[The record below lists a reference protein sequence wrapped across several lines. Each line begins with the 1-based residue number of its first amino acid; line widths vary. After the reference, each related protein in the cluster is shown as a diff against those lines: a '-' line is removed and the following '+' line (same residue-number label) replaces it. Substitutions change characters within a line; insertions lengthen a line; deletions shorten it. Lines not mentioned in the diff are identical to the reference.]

1 MPTDRHALPESFR
14 ALAPALAATVLCAT
28 MSATAL
34 AGTLPTLP
42 LTFDSSYAAQ
52 TGRTLVVNS
61 GGDLQ
66 AALNQAALGDTIVLQ
81 AGATYVG
88 PYTLPNKSSGTGW
101 IYIQSN
107 AYAQLPRPGGRVS
120 PADAV
125 NMPRLVAPANDHA
138 IVTVNG
144 SHHFRFVGIEFKTTP
159 NTYMTNL
166 VQLGNEDKTTSTLPS
181 HITFDRCYFN
191 ADTNV
196 GARRGLL
203 ANAAYVA
210 VTDSYFE
217 GFRENGADSQAINAY
232 NTSGPLRFIN
242 NYLSG
247 AGENMLI
254 GGSDSAAPTLIP
266 SDIEIRG
273 NSFFKPLNWMNSGW
287 VVKNLLELKDARRV
301 LISNNRFENNWAAA
315 QTGFSLLITPRND
328 NGTAKWT
335 ITEDVTVT
343 DNTFVNIGSG
353 VNILGTDDLH
363 PSQRTARILLRN
375 NFLSVN
381 GLNGAQGWSFM
392 LLAGPRDVTID
403 HNTVI
408 ASKTFLFA
416 ENGPGTTKTDQF
428 TLTNNIFVSPTGLI
442 GTGTG
447 PGLDTLTAFF
457 SNWTIAKNAMTSGSA
472 SSYPAGNFFPA
483 SATEIRFVDAGSGN
497 YALSASSP
505 YKGAGTD
512 GQDLGASSTLTSAPM
527 SGSTNDRGPGAETP
541 KPPQGLKVR

>member
-14 ALAPALAATVLCAT
+14 ALAPALTATILCAT
-28 MSATAL
+28 MSAIAL
-34 AGTLPTLP
+34 AGTPPTLP

-61 GGDLQ
+61 GGNLQ

-81 AGATYVG
+81 AGATYAG

-101 IYIQSN
+101 IYIQSS
-107 AYAQLPRPGGRVS
+107 AYAQLPGPGGRVG
-120 PADAV
+120 PADAI
-125 NMPRLVAPANDHA
+125 NMPKLVAPANDHA
-138 IVTVNG
+138 IVTING
-144 SHHFRFVGIEFKTTP
+144 SHHFRFVGIEFKTAP

-166 VQLGNEDKTTSTLPS
+166 VQLGNEDKSTSTLPR
-181 HITFDRCYFN
+181 HISFDRCYFN

-210 VTDSYFE
+210 VIDSYFE
-217 GFRENGADSQAINAY
+217 GFREKGADSQAINAY
-232 NTSGPLRFIN
+232 NTSGPLRFVN

-254 GGSDSAAPTLIP
+254 GGSDSADPTLIP

-273 NSFFKPLNWMNSGW
+273 NYFFKPLSWMNSGW

-301 LISNNRFENNWAAA
+301 VISNNRFENNWAAA

-328 NGTAKWT
+328 NGTAQWT
-335 ITEDVTVT
+335 VTEDITVT

-392 LLAGPRDVTID
+392 LLAGPHDVTID

-408 ASKTFLFA
+408 TSRTFLFA
-416 ENGPGTTKTDQF
+416 ENGPNTTKTDHF
-428 TLTNNIFVSPTGLI
+428 TLTNNIFVAATGLI

-447 PGLDTLTAFF
+447 PGLDTLNAFF
-457 SNWTIAKNAMTSGSA
+457 SNWMVIKNAITSGSA
-472 SSYPAGNFFPA
+472 QLYPIGNFFPS
-483 SATEIRFVDAGSGN
+483 SATAIGFVDASSGN
-497 YALSASSP
+497 YALSGSSP

-512 GQDLGASSTLTSAPM
+512 GQDLGASATLTSAPM
-527 SGSTNDRGPGAETP
+527 SGSTNNRGPGAETP
-541 KPPQGLKVR
+541 KSPQGLEVR

>member
-1 MPTDRHALPESFR
+1 MLTDRSAPPKSFKV
-14 ALAPALAATVLCAT
+14 LASALAATVLWAA
-28 MSATAL
+28 SSPTAQ

-42 LTFDSSYAAQ
+42 LIFDSSYAAPSGH
-52 TGRTLVVNS
+52 TISVKS

-66 AALNQAALGDTIVLQ
+66 AALNQAALGDTIILQ
-81 AGATYVG
+81 AGATFSG
-88 PYTLPNKSSGTGW
+88 PFTLPNKTGGTGW
-101 IYIQSN
+101 IYLQSS
-107 AYAQLPRPGGRVS
+107 AYAQLPAPGKRVS

-125 NMPRLVAPANDHA
+125 NMPKLVAPANDHA

-166 VQLGNEDKTTSTLPS
+166 VQLGNEDKTTATLPG
-181 HITFDRCYFN
+181 HITFDRCYFY

-210 VTDSYFE
+210 VVDSYFD

-232 NTSGPLRFIN
+232 NTSGPLRFVN

-247 AGENMLI
+247 AGENILI
-254 GGSDSAAPTLIP
+254 GGSDSADPTLIP

-273 NSFFKPLNWMNSGW
+273 NSFFKPLSWMNSGW
-287 VVKNLLELKDARRV
+287 VIKNLLELKDARRV
-301 LISNNRFENNWAAA
+301 LINDNHFENNWAAA

-328 NGTAKWT
+328 NGTAQWT
-335 ITEDVTVT
+335 VTEDVTVT
-343 DNTFVNIGSG
+343 DNAFVNIGSG

-375 NFLSVN
+375 NFLNVN

-392 LLAGPRDVTID
+392 VLAGPRDVTID

-408 ASKTFLFA
+408 ASKVFLFA
-416 ENGPGTTKTDQF
+416 ENGPGTITDQF
-428 TLTNNIFVSPTGLI
+428 TMTNNILVSPTGFI

-447 PGLDTLTAFF
+447 PGINTLSAFF
-457 SNWTIAKNAMTSGSA
+457 SNWTFTKNAITAGSA
-472 SSYPAGNFFPA
+472 SSYPAGNFFP
-483 SATEIRFVDAGSGN
+483 SSISDVGFVNPASGN
-497 YALSASSP
+497 YALAASSP
-505 YKGAGTD
+505 FKGAGTD
-512 GQDLGASSTLTSAPM
+512 GQDLGASPAKW
-527 SGSTNDRGPGAETP
+527 R
-541 KPPQGLKVR
+541 RH